1 MAKRKNYRRSSKCPE
16 PLNTMIDIAG
26 AVTMG
31 LVSRSMVKK
40 DIKKGQG
47 RESVAAAR
55 MVFGAG
61 SLRRGGEG
69 LMNLGGLMGVES
81 AVRSAEREA
90 QRKHSY
96 VEEDPLIADL
106 ERRINTPQIHHSSAA
121 KSTYIQTT
129 PAEKISTSAS
139 AEVIEV
145 DEETYIFCRVSRLD
159 NGSNGYYL
167 ADHDYIIGS
176 TVQVE
181 KEDGFA
187 LGVILTVEKH
197 SLETAPIAPE
207 NAKRIVD

>member
-106 ERRINTPQIHHSSAA
+106 ERRIDATQNSHANTAVPSYTRHVPNTESHTQQ
-121 KSTYIQTT
+121 ST
-129 PAEKISTSAS
+129 
-139 AEVIEV
+139 AEVV
-145 DEETYIFCRVSRLD
+145 SETETFLFCRVSRLD
-159 NGSNGYYL
+159 NGSNDYYL
-167 ADHDYIIGS
+167 AGHDYAIGS

-181 KEDGFA
+181 TEDGLA
-187 LGVILTVEKH
+187 QGVILTVEKH
-197 SLETAPIAPE
+197 SLETAPIDPDI
-207 NAKRIVD
+207 AKRIVE